1 MKTTELEDILDSF
14 STAER
19 QNALKQLAE
28 EHQSALPPEG
38 TNVNMHFHS
47 FFSYNAEGYSPSHIA
62 WEAKKHGLYAA
73 GLCDFDVLDGMDEF
87 LQAGLLLGLRSTV
100 NVETR
105 AYLKEFAGVDIS
117 SPGEPGVTYIMGAG
131 FAKTFPAGTPQ
142 ATGLAGYRDRAKARN
157 VALIS
162 RINPHLPDIAID
174 YVKDVTPLTPG
185 GAATERHI
193 ISAYINK
200 IKSVLKH
207 PNAVAD
213 FLSKLLGKT
222 SDEAL
227 ELLSDMPTLEEVLR
241 SRLAKRGGFGYEQPS
256 PGTFPTVEEFVKW
269 VASCDAVPMITWLDG
284 TSGGEKDA
292 HAMLECMSSKGTAAL
307 NIIPDRNWNIS
318 DPKKKAVKTANLKTI
333 VDAAEKMHLPVNIG
347 TEMNKLGLPFNDD
360 LDGEALNPYKQI
372 FLKGARIMVGHT
384 LLLKYAGFSYISPK
398 AKAEFKDVQARNSFF
413 EAAGKLPPMTIQQAG
428 KLEDM
433 GPDKALDWF
442 RNAISGK
449 RS

>member
-1 MKTTELEDILDSF
+1 MKTIELEEILDSF

-28 EHQSALPPEG
+28 GHKSALAPEG

-105 AYLKEFAGVDIS
+105 AYLKEFANVDIS

-131 FAKTFPAGTPQ
+131 FAKAFPSGSPQ
-142 ATGLAGYRDRAKARN
+142 AAGLAGYRDRAKARN
-157 VALIS
+157 VALIN
-162 RINPHLPDIAID
+162 RINPHLPGIAVD
-174 YVKDVTPLTPG
+174 YDKDVIPLTPG

-200 IKSVLKH
+200 IKSAYEH
-207 PNAVAD
+207 PDAVAD
-213 FLSKLLGKT
+213 FLAKLLKKT
-222 SDEAL
+222 ADEAI
-227 ELLSDMPTLEEVLR
+227 ELLSDMPTLEEVVR
-241 SRLAKRGGFGYEQPS
+241 SKLAKRGGLGYEQPS
-256 PGTFPTVEEFVKW
+256 AGTFPTVEEFVKW
-269 VASCDAVPMITWLDG
+269 VASCEAIPMITWLDG

-292 HAMLECMSSKGTAAL
+292 RALLECMVSKGAAAL

-318 DPKKKAVKTANLKTI
+318 DPKSKAAKTANLRTI
-333 VDAAEKMHLPVNIG
+333 VEAAEQMNLPVNIG
-347 TEMNKLGLPFNDD
+347 TEMNKLGLPFNDN
-360 LDGEALNPYKQI
+360 LDGEALKPYKQV

-384 LLLKYAGFSYISPK
+384 LLLKYAGFSYIS
-398 AKAEFKDVQARNSFF
+398 AQAMADFKDINARNSFF
-413 EAAGKLPPMTIQQAG
+413 EASGRLPPVTAQQA
-428 KLEDM
+428 KELEAM
-433 GPDKALDWF
+433 GPDKALSWF

-449 RS
+449 